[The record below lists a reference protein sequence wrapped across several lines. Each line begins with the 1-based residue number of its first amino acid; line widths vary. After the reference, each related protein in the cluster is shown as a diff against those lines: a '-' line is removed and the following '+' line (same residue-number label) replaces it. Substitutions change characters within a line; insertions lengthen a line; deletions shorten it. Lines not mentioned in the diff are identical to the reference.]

1 MRMNDPSVCH
11 RLRPSHP
18 PVKIILMNKK
28 NSPHP
33 TRASTHI
40 RRYRRPPPPSD
51 QIWEGGELPPLPLSP
66 DLPPAGSRRDGN
78 CRHRCRPSLA
88 SLRSDLGGR
97 GTVAAA
103 AAPGLPAGSGG
114 GDHRRR
120 RLPSLSGEREEGSA
134 AAATSRPPPPFGRIW
149 ERGEGSRANPVAS
162 PLPPSTPQRLA
173 VVGFR
178 RSHHR
183 C

>member
-103 AAPGLPAGSGG
+103 AALPGLPPAGSG
-114 GDHRRR
+114 RRGSPPAA
-120 RLPSLSGEREEGSA
+120 LP
-134 AAATSRPPPPFGRIW
+134 TSRRIWRREAPPPPL
-149 ERGEGSRANPVAS
+149 A
-162 PLPPSTPQRLA
+162 PLPPSAGSGREGGSAQPVPRRCLPTPGLVRFL
-173 VVGFR
+173 